1 MKILL
6 AVDDSKHSEAAT
18 RAVLTQAGPQGSE
31 VMVLHVVEPMP
42 LLVAREMAA
51 YEPKLEAARQAQL
64 QQAEALVV
72 RTAEELRSKGL
83 RVTTAVAEGDPKSEI
98 IDRAAKWHADLI
110 VMGSHGRTGVDRFLL
125 GSVSDA
131 VARHAHCSVE
141 LVRLPSTR

>member
-18 RAVLTQAGPQGSE
+18 QAVLAQAPPQNSD
-31 VMVLHVVEPMP
+31 VMVLHILEPMP
-42 LLVAREMAA
+42 LLVARELTT
-51 YEPKLEAARQAQL
+51 YDPKLEAIRAAQ
-64 QQAEALVV
+64 QREAEALVA
-72 RTAEELRSKGL
+72 RTAEVLRTKGL
-83 RVTTAVAEGDPKSEI
+83 QVTTAVEEGDPKSAI

-110 VMGSHGRTGVDRFLL
+110 VMGSHGKTGVDRFLL

-141 LVRLPSTR
+141 LVRLPAAR